1 MKKYRGGLIMRV
13 NKFAAGFAVL
23 ALVLGL
29 LLIQPLALA
38 QRAVTIFLDGREI
51 RSDVAPVII
60 DGRTMVPIRAISEGL
75 GMAVEWDDKNYRVL
89 ISSATVPV
97 SGTIPSFADNL
108 DIRGQAV
115 LSAEQL
121 EALMIKN
128 NPDAPREL
136 PELYLSIGAEYGIR
150 GDIAFCQAAKETGWW
165 RFGGLVQP
173 YQNNYCGLA
182 ATGQAATGAEDLRG
196 ADPGRVRFENGVH
209 GAIFS
214 SPAAGVEAHI
224 QHLYAYA
231 CKNTLPSGKSLVDP
245 RFVLITRGIA
255 AQWSDLNG
263 RWAVP
268 GVGYGESILTD
279 YYYKAFTS
287 TSNYA
292 LSEQEQLKRL
302 QMENQLLKQEIN
314 RLKAI

>member
-1 MKKYRGGLIMRV
+1 MRV

-128 NPDAPREL
+128 NPDAPANCRN
-136 PELYLSIGAEYGIR
+136 
-150 GDIAFCQAAKETGWW
+150 CT
-165 RFGGLVQP
+165 
-173 YQNNYCGLA
+173 
-182 ATGQAATGAEDLRG
+182 
-196 ADPGRVRFENGVH
+196 
-209 GAIFS
+209 
-214 SPAAGVEAHI
+214 
-224 QHLYAYA
+224 
-231 CKNTLPSGKSLVDP
+231 
-245 RFVLITRGIA
+245 
-255 AQWSDLNG
+255 
-263 RWAVP
+263 
-268 GVGYGESILTD
+268 
-279 YYYKAFTS
+279 
-287 TSNYA
+287 
-292 LSEQEQLKRL
+292 
-302 QMENQLLKQEIN
+302 
-314 RLKAI
+314 